1 MAHDCPPGSAAFSYC
16 MSEMLSKALDFG
28 APPSVRISFALGL
41 ALSLAILASLAAPAS
56 ASSESRGA
64 QLYQQLSSTGKSCA
78 GLNSADLEAIG
89 EFQMGRMA
97 GSPQAHEAVNRMMAA
112 TMGPRG
118 EARMHE
124 LMGRRLAGCP
134 GGGLPAGFGQMM
146 GAMGIVGGA
155 PGVIGAPGQG
165 GRGVYGAPGSMMGG
179 YSAEGSRGDDDEGP
193 TAGAMVGMMAVLIAA
208 VALAAFLLRRRR
220 RSPGPLELLQQRL
233 ARGELSAEQ
242 YQERKQLLEGS

>member
-1 MAHDCPPGSAAFSYC
+1 MP
-16 MSEMLSKALDFG
+16 SKPLDFG

-41 ALSLAILASLAAPAS
+41 AVSLAILASLAAPAT

-64 QLYQQLSSTGKSCA
+64 QLFQQLSSTGQTCSD
-78 GLNSADLEAIG
+78 LNSADLEAIG

-97 GSPQAHEAVNRMMAA
+97 GSPPAHEAINRMMAA

-124 LMGRRLAGCP
+124 LIGRRLAGCP
-134 GGGLPAGFGQMM
+134 GGALPAGFGQMM

-155 PGVIGAPGQG
+155 PGVIGAHGQG
-165 GRGVYGAPGSMMGG
+165 GRGAYGAPGSMMGG
-179 YSAEGSRGDDDEGP
+179 YSAAGGRGDDDEGP

-208 VALAAFLLRRRR
+208 VALAVFLLRRRGH
-220 RSPGPLELLQQRL
+220 SSGPLELLQQRF

-242 YQERKQLLEGS
+242 YQESKKLLEGG